1 MLTAEHKEKINYFNQ
16 HKYLNAEIDRKIN
29 SLENWR
35 SKLFN
40 VTATMSDMPSSN
52 SRSNAIENG
61 VATIDEIESEINNDI
76 DELIYLKKEIEGKI
90 DGVKDL
96 KLRELLKCRYLDE
109 KSWEEIAY
117 RSGISWRHVYR
128 LHEYALDK
136 ITI

>member
-1 MLTAEHKEKINYFNQ
+1 MLTEEHKRKIKYFNQ
-16 HKYLNAEIDRKIN
+16 YKYLNAEIDRKIS

-40 VTATMSDMPSSN
+40 VTATMSDMPKSN
-52 SRSNAIENG
+52 NRSNAIENG

-76 DELIYLKKEIEGKI
+76 DELISLKKEIEGKI
-90 DGVKDL
+90 DGVENL

-117 RSGISWRHVYR
+117 RNGISWRHVYR
-128 LHEYALDK
+128 LHENALDK
-136 ITI
+136 INI